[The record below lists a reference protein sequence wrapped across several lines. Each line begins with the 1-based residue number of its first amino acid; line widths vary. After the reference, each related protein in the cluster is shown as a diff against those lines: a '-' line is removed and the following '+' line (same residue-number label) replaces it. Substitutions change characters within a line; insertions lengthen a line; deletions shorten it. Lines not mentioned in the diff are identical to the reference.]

1 MKRSIIFFIF
11 VAMFFPGGILLD
23 QIRETSLLLHAQEE
37 ATLDIVIVLD
47 NSGSMKKNDP
57 HFLAREI
64 VTRALIDLG
73 EDSRLGMVIFDQQAR
88 LVVNLT
94 ETASSEA
101 RARFFENLDRVD
113 YRGLYSD
120 TAAAVERAIY
130 ELKTY
135 GRKGSRKAIILL
147 TDGIVDTGDKQR
159 DFERGRWL
167 KEELTRESKRTG
179 IRIIGVAFTD
189 TADFSLIQKLAL
201 ETDGDYFRV
210 YRAERIQDV
219 FGQVKELISRPLL
232 GSPKETI
239 PVEPAAPSVEP
250 EPVIVPEALMAPV
263 TRAAPEVPAIQE
275 TVPKME
281 TGLAS
286 QEEKVQT
293 QKSTSPMAPI
303 LIGAIVILGI
313 IVVLIISNRKSRVY
327 IAKDT
332 VKGTPVWTD
341 MPRAELLDVKNV
353 TGMKTLPLSNPI
365 NRIGR
370 DPTNDIHISRD
381 PVSALH
387 ATIEYRDGFFYLE
400 DQRSKNGTHLSG
412 KMIEPNS
419 PRKLKSGD
427 EIRFDGYRFIFLMPD
442 QIPAGETAFE
452 FGATSATIMRERQPV
467 DASTPSSVKAD
478 SIPQAML
485 IDVKNITGRKTM
497 RLDKGINRIGRG
509 PGNDIDI
516 QEDAVSGFHATIE
529 HRDGFFYLED
539 QRSRNSTSLN
549 GEEIESNSPKKLKSG
564 DEIMFDV
571 HKFIF
576 LLEYQQ
582 PSGDTGEKT
591 KGL

>member
-1 MKRSIIFFIF
+1 
-11 VAMFFPGGILLD
+11 MFLTAGILLD
-23 QIRETSLLLHAQEE
+23 QIRETSPLLHAQEE
-37 ATLDIVIVLD
+37 ATLDIVIVVD

-88 LVVNLT
+88 LAVNLT

-101 RARFFENLDRVD
+101 IAKFLENLDRVD

-120 TAAAVERAIY
+120 TPAAIERAIY

-135 GRKGSRKAIILL
+135 GRKGSRKAIILI
-147 TDGIVDTGDKQR
+147 TDGIVDTGDRQQ
-159 DFERGRWL
+159 DLERGRWL

-210 YRAERIQDV
+210 YRAERVQDV
-219 FGQVKELISRPLL
+219 LGQIKELIGRPLF
-232 GSPKETI
+232 GSLKETTL
-239 PVEPAAPSVEP
+239 VKPAAPPVES
-250 EPVIVPEALMAPV
+250 ESVIVPEAKTAPV
-263 TRAAPEVPAIQE
+263 TKAVPEVPAILE

-286 QEEKVQT
+286 REEAVQS
-293 QKSTSPMAPI
+293 QKSSSPMAPI
-303 LIGAIVILGI
+303 LIGAVVILGI
-313 IVVLIISNRKSRVY
+313 IVVLIIFNRKSRVY
-327 IAKDT
+327 IEKDP
-332 VKGTPVWTD
+332 VKGTPVRID

-353 TGMKTLPLSNPI
+353 TGMKTLPLSNRI

-370 DPTNDIHISRD
+370 DPTNDVHIPRD

-412 KMIEPNS
+412 KMIEAHS

-427 EIRFDGYRFIFLMPD
+427 EIKVDGYRFIFFMPD
-442 QIPAGETAFE
+442 QVPAGQTAYE
-452 FGATSATIMRERQPV
+452 FGAAQETVLREHPPAGV
-467 DASTPSSVKAD
+467 STPSSGSGD

-497 RLDKGINRIGRG
+497 RLDKEINRIGRG

-516 QEDAVSGFHATIE
+516 QEDTISGFHATIE
-529 HRDGFFYLED
+529 YRDGFFYLED
-539 QRSRNSTSLN
+539 QRSRNCTSLN
-549 GEEIESNSPKKLKSG
+549 GEEIEPNSPKKLKSG
-564 DEIMFDV
+564 DEIIFDV

-582 PSGDTGEKT
+582 PSGDTGERT